1 MSAAADGL
9 SYPQRSNNEPE
20 GAYWAEVRDFRGDE
34 EMSDYSNLFQGYE
47 MRGLSLPHRVVM
59 SPMTRSRAGE
69 GDVQGEMNAEYY
81 RQRASA
87 SFIVTEGV
95 QPSLDG
101 KGYCR
106 TPGLHTDEQVAG
118 WKLVTDAVHAEGG
131 RIFCQLMH
139 AGRIAHP
146 LNKSGGRIVS
156 ASAVQAAGQMFT
168 VQEGPQDHLVP
179 EALTTEEVKATIADF
194 RHAGEC
200 AKRAG
205 FDGIEL
211 HAGQGYLP
219 MQFLSPNVN
228 QRDDEYGGSAANRA
242 RFSIE
247 IMEQLSDVMGA
258 DRVGIR
264 IAPGNTFNDVK
275 DEDPVETYT
284 ALLQGLRSL
293 NPVYLHVVT
302 PFPHMSH
309 KVPEDVTELC
319 RSNFEGTLIRNGGYT
334 PESADAAIAS
344 GEADLVAF
352 GKMFLANPD
361 LPKRFET
368 GAELNE
374 WNMDT
379 FYTPGPGG
387 YIDYPALDG

>member
-1 MSAAADGL
+1 MS
-9 SYPQRSNNEPE
+9 E
-20 GAYWAEVRDFRGDE
+20 
-34 EMSDYSNLFQGYE
+34 YSNLFQSYDMG
-47 MRGLSLPHRVVM
+47 GLSLPHRIVM
-59 SPMTRSRAGE
+59 APMTRSRAGE

-81 RQRASA
+81 AQRASA
-87 SFIVTEGV
+87 AFIVTEGV

-106 TPGLHTDEQVAG
+106 TPGIHTDEQVAG
-118 WKLVTDAVHAEGG
+118 WKLITDAVHEKGG
-131 RIFCQLMH
+131 RIVCQLMH

-146 LNKSGGRIVS
+146 LNKSGGNIVS

-168 VQEGPQDHLVP
+168 VQEGPQDHPVP
-179 EALTTEEVKATIADF
+179 HALTTDEVKATIADF
-194 RHAGEC
+194 RHAAEC
-200 AKRAG
+200 IQRAG
-205 FDGIEL
+205 FDGVEL

-219 MQFLSPNVN
+219 MQFMSPNVN
-228 QRDDEYGGSAANRA
+228 QRDDEYGGSVANRV
-242 RFSIE
+242 RFPIE
-247 IMEQLSDVMGA
+247 IMEQLVDVMGA

-275 DEDPVETYT
+275 DDHPEETYT
-284 ALLQGLRSL
+284 ALLQGIRPL

-309 KVPEDVTELC
+309 AVPENVTELC
-319 RSNFEGTLIRNGGYT
+319 RSNFDGTLIRNGGYT
-334 PESADAAIAS
+334 AESADAAIAS

-361 LPKRFET
+361 LPKRFEI

-374 WNMDT
+374 WDMDT
-379 FYTPGPGG
+379 FYAPGPKG
-387 YIDYPALDG
+387 YIDYPTLEG